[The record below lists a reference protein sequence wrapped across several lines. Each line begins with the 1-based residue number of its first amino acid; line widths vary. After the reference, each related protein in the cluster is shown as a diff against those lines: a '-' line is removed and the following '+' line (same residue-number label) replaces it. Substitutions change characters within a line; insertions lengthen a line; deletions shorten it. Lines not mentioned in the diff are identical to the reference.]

1 MENEIK
7 IVESQHRWEYF
18 TQNILGFVGILLI
31 LVFMFYSSYN
41 ENGFDYLNTF
51 FITGIFISF
60 TTFISICYYIPK
72 EIYKI
77 TLYENYFTIKLYFHK
92 NEILYYY
99 NDILKFNSKSTK
111 STNHMGNPSIDQTS
125 KLLTNDGKIFYISP
139 SQFENYIEIRN
150 ILFQKSNK
158 NY

>member
-7 IVESQHRWEYF
+7 IIESKHRWEYF
-18 TQNILGFVGILLI
+18 IQNIVGFIGLSFLLFF
-31 LVFMFYSSYN
+31 LFYSSYN
-41 ENGFDYLNTF
+41 ENGFDFLNLF
-51 FITGIFISF
+51 FILGIFFSF
-60 TTFISICYYIPK
+60 ITFISICFYIPK

-99 NDILKFNSKSTK
+99 SDILNFNSKTTK
-111 STNHMGNPSIDQTS
+111 STNRMGNASIDQTS
-125 KLLTNDGKIFYISP
+125 KLLTNDGKIFLISP

-150 ILFQKSNK
+150 KLFQKSNK
-158 NY
+158 NK